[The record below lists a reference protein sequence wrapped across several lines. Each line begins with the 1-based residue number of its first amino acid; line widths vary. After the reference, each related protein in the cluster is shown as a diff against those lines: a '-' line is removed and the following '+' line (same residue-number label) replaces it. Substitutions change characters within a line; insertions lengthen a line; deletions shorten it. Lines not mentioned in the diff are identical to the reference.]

1 MAETAVNLCGMR
13 LRNPVLTASGTFGYG
28 SEYES
33 LVPFDRLGGITVKG
47 VSPFP
52 SHGNPMPRT
61 CEVYGGMLNAI
72 GLQNPGIDAFISDP
86 HYLPYLR
93 TLDCA
98 VIVNIWGRSIAQYAE
113 VAERL
118 EAERQ
123 GIAALEINISCP
135 NVKEGGIAFGTDTAQ
150 AAAVVRAVRQATALP
165 LITKLSP
172 NVTHIADFARAV
184 VDAGSDMVSL
194 VNTLTGMAIDIERR
208 AFRIANRTGGFSG
221 PAIKPIAVRM
231 VYDVCKAVDVP
242 VIGMG
247 GIASAEDAIE
257 FMMAGAQA
265 VAVGTA
271 IFADP
276 LGLVR
281 IADGIGDWLDRHGI
295 ADIHDIIGVMQGK

>member
-1 MAETAVNLCGMR
+1 MADLSVNLGGIP
-13 LRNPVLTASGTFGYG
+13 LRNPIVTASGTFGYG
-28 SEYES
+28 QEYAS
-33 LVPFDRLGGITVKG
+33 LVPSEMQGAITVKG
-47 VSPFP
+47 VSPFENP
-52 SHGNPMPRT
+52 GNPMPRT
-61 CEVYGGMLNAI
+61 TEVFGGILNAI
-72 GLQNPGIDAFISDP
+72 GLENPGIEKFLHDP

-93 TLDCA
+93 TLSCP

-150 AAAVVRAVRQATALP
+150 AAAVVRAVRQATTLP

-257 FMMAGAQA
+257 FMMAGARA

>member
-72 GLQNPGIDAFISDP
+72 GLQTPGIDAFISDP

-98 VIVNIWGRSIAQYAE
+98 VIVNIWGRTVEQYGE
-113 VAERL
+113 VAARL
-118 EAERQ
+118 EAEKE

-135 NVKEGGIAFGTDTAQ
+135 NVKAGGIAFGTDPREA
-150 AAAVVRAVRQATALP
+150 AKVVAAVRRATTLP

-172 NVTHIADFARAV
+172 NVTHVADFARAA
-184 VDAGSDMVSL
+184 VDAGSDMLSL
-194 VNTLTGMAIDIERR
+194 INTITGLSIDLETRR
-208 AFRIANRTGGFSG
+208 SRLANFTGGFSG
-221 PAIKPIAVRM
+221 PALKPIALLK
-231 VYDVCKAVDVP
+231 VYEAHQAVP
-242 VIGMG
+242 KIPIIGMG
-247 GIASAEDAIE
+247 GVFNGLDAL
-257 FMMAGAQA
+257 AK
-265 VAVGTA
+265 V
-271 IFADP
+271 
-276 LGLVR
+276 
-281 IADGIGDWLDRHGI
+281 ADGQ
-295 ADIHDIIGVMQGK
+295 ATKIIIPSELQNLGGLIPAMSALVGEAEGKK